1 MQVAFLLGLGGIG
14 EIRTLFAA
22 EARTARE
29 CFHYGMQKSDP
40 TLMCLAQLILR
51 SEMSYY
57 SKGSIIADSRDEAK
71 VVMVI
76 TSGQVQFALIIII
89 ADWSLVA
96 PSVMD
101 SRPSD
106 HEDQYKGWHLC
117 SDGLALLFDCIFLRL
132 SLFQNSFIN
141 LRALRFPWEDMNLW
155 SSAQIRMLCAG
166 WGWNPDGLRWGWWRK

>member
-29 CFHYGMQKSDP
+29 CFHYGMQISDP

-89 ADWSLVA
+89 AD
-96 PSVMD
+96 
-101 SRPSD
+101 
-106 HEDQYKGWHLC
+106 
-117 SDGLALLFDCIFLRL
+117 
-132 SLFQNSFIN
+132 
-141 LRALRFPWEDMNLW
+141 
-155 SSAQIRMLCAG
+155 
-166 WGWNPDGLRWGWWRK
+166 